1 MIFLTLIVTLVRIV
15 DRSWNLM
22 SCYSS
27 CLGFC
32 SSVCCSEPSHGVL
45 AADGGDGGSELCII
59 PSAMAAPTAGP
70 ISHGRARGT
79 GRPHRRSNAEK
90 MIGCLANI
98 VQAPTYYRRLGT
110 MFRNLAR
117 STPATYSLLA
127 PVKYRVTLMVAL
139 LLFVAQARRTASGP
153 PLGRSSTHPP
163 TRRRGL

>member
-1 MIFLTLIVTLVRIV
+1 
-15 DRSWNLM
+15 
-22 SCYSS
+22 
-27 CLGFC
+27 
-32 SSVCCSEPSHGVL
+32 
-45 AADGGDGGSELCII
+45 
-59 PSAMAAPTAGP
+59 MAAPTAGP